1 MTITYRG
8 PQGNVNDPEAQAAVA
23 QLAAIRASL
32 VPASSVQQEDPP
44 KHGAIYT
51 AGYGAGW
58 SPTMLADV
66 LDRHAAILLDIRLKP
81 WSKTPTWQKS
91 ALQARLGMSRYLH
104 VPALGNLNYNTGGP
118 IALQA
123 SVAGIRIVGE
133 QLERRNVVLL
143 CGCRDLTTC
152 HRKVAAELLREA
164 LGAPIVHL
172 EPK

>member
-1 MTITYRG
+1 MSEPFNPVAYHG

-23 QLAAIRASL
+23 RLAAMRQASME
-32 VPASSVQQEDPP
+32 AP
-44 KHGAIYT
+44 KPHTIYT

-81 WSKTPTWQKS
+81 WSKTLTWQKS
-91 ALQARLGMSRYLH
+91 ALQARLGTSRYLH
-104 VPALGNLNYNTGGP
+104 VSALGNLNYNTGGP
-118 IALQA
+118 IVLQSPA
-123 SVAGIRIVGE
+123 AGIRIVGD
-133 QLERRNVVLL
+133 QLELHNVVLL

-152 HRKVAAELLREA
+152 HRNVAAELLHEA

-172 EPK
+172 EPKQ

>member
-1 MTITYRG
+1 
-8 PQGNVNDPEAQAAVA
+8 
-23 QLAAIRASL
+23 
-32 VPASSVQQEDPP
+32 
-44 KHGAIYT
+44 
-51 AGYGAGW
+51 
-58 SPTMLADV
+58 
-66 LDRHAAILLDIRLKP
+66 
-81 WSKTPTWQKS
+81 
-91 ALQARLGMSRYLH
+91 MSRYLLY
-104 VPALGNLNYNTGGP
+104 VRRWAISTTTPVGRLRCK
-118 IALQA
+118 A

>member
-1 MTITYRG
+1 MTIQYHG
-8 PQGNVNDPEAQAAVA
+8 PTGNVNDPSAQAAVA
-23 QLAAIRASL
+23 KLADIRAAFARAQAPDRHS
-32 VPASSVQQEDPP
+32 
-44 KHGAIYT
+44 IYT

-58 SPTMLADV
+58 SPAMLADV